1 VAEELIVTK
10 PPVKYVR
17 EIGIKEDVKMYVIEE
32 KYNPLIKRIEITG
45 LIYHIGKGTPARKDI
60 REVVAKEYG
69 KPIDAVYIRK
79 LESEFGIGR
88 TRAIIHV
95 YDSVER
101 ALAFEPKHII
111 RRDKGEK
118 EEKKGGG

>member
-1 VAEELIVTK
+1 MAEELIVTK

-17 EIGIKEDVKMYVIEE
+17 EIDVDKDVKMYVIEE

-45 LIYHIGKGTPARKDI
+45 LIYHIGKGSPARKNI
-60 REVVAKEYG
+60 REKVANAYN
-69 KPIDAVYIRK
+69 KPIDVVYIRK

-88 TRAIIHV
+88 TRALIHI

-111 RRDKGEK
+111 QRDTGKKEKGE
-118 EEKKGGG
+118 G